1 MKLRLFRG
9 AFLFLLAFVSPPA
22 LSQDSPLPPVR
33 PQEDPKLPNGKSQKD
48 EVLKLEREENIKD
61 AQRLVEMAE
70 GLKADLE
77 KNDRFVLSVD
87 TLKKTDDIE
96 KLVRKIRARL
106 RH

>member
-1 MKLRLFRG
+1 MKLRLLRG
-9 AFLFLLAFVSPPA
+9 AFLLLLASVSPPA
-22 LSQDSPLPPVR
+22 LSQDSPLPPVH

-48 EVLKLEREENIKD
+48 EVLKVEREENIKD
-61 AQRLVEMAE
+61 AQRLVELAE
-70 GLKADLE
+70 GLKSDLE